1 VLITL
6 KLTEHTMTEPVP
18 VVPRATEPEPAE
30 VRNRPGIRKLA
41 WYTVGGS
48 LPPRYNAWVL
58 HDVTCRTW
66 WLRHFARVFAIL
78 APFAVAGFL
87 IIPSS
92 AAAARFTG
100 IAVLLGLV
108 LFSVIFM
115 LIDTDRRAVRA
126 GYSFSVAADMRSRRS
141 VDAQRASSAE
151 RRERIYARR
160 MQRKN
165 R

>member
-1 VLITL
+1 
-6 KLTEHTMTEPVP
+6 MTVPVP
-18 VVPRATEPEPAE
+18 PVVTPTEPEPAE
-30 VRNRPGIRKLA
+30 ALDRPGLRQFV
-41 WYTVGGS
+41 WYSVGGS

-66 WLRHFARVFAIL
+66 WLRHFGRVFAIL

-87 IIPSS
+87 IVPSS
-92 AAAARFTG
+92 AKALRFTG
-100 IAVLLGLV
+100 IAVLLGLI

-126 GYSFSVAADMRSRRS
+126 GYPFSLTAEMRSQRS
-141 VDAQRASSAE
+141 VDAQRLSSYQ

-160 MQRKN
+160 MRRQNK
-165 R
+165 